1 MLFVSLLR
9 PKQGTA
15 RERAERRAQ
24 WKPPEGVKQVAEY
37 WLQSSSVNV
46 VYVFEADSV
55 EQIMPIRIHWIDFYD
70 IETFPAITGEEGLQ
84 LAQKML

>member
-9 PKQGTA
+9 PKKGTA
-15 RERAERRAQ
+15 QERAERRAQ
-24 WKPPEGVKQVAEY
+24 WKPPQGVHQVAEY

-55 EQIMPIRIHWIDFYD
+55 EQIMPIRIYWIDFYD
-70 IETFPAITGEEGLQ
+70 IETFPAMTGEEGLQ